1 MLPLFNDIKKNKI
14 ISWNILSLKE
24 YMCLKKGE
32 SNNISLKKLIKDFNY
47 FPSLMTLNI
56 LNSNKNIKKNVLKY
70 YLKKNINFKNNVL
83 FLQLHKNNKGKLGL
97 FINNKKEI
105 LSWLLIENK
114 SITTYCKILLEEISK
129 IIKRPTL
136 IILDK
141 KLSEIENLNLKI
153 DSLEICNALFY
164 EEHVYSKIKNNR
176 LSVLKDTYLKELEN
190 ESIQIIREVVAN
202 SQKPVM
208 LYSIGKDSSVLLH
221 LAQKAFYPGDV
232 PFPLLH
238 VDTTWKF
245 RSMYK
250 FRDIIKNQLE
260 TELIIY
266 TNEEGIKKGIN
277 PLDYSSDIHTD
288 IMKTQALKKALNKYK
303 FDFIIA
309 GARRDEEKSRAKERI
324 FSFRDANHK
333 WNPKKQRPEVWDLY
347 NTKLKPNQ
355 SIRVFPLSNW
365 TELDIWHY
373 IKLEKIPIVDLYF
386 SKNRLV
392 VKKNNSLL
400 MIDDERLK
408 LTKRDTVEIKKIR
421 FRTLGC
427 YPLTGAVVSDAKNI
441 DEIIEELSNSNLSE
455 RMGRLID
462 NDQSNSMEMKKIE
475 GYF

>member
-1 MLPLFNDIKKNKI
+1 MLPLFNYIKKNKI
-14 ISWNILSLKE
+14 VSWNILSLHK
-24 YMCLKKGE
+24 YLSCKKNNL
-32 SNNISLKKLIKDFNY
+32 NNISLKKVIKDFNY
-47 FPSLMTLNI
+47 FPSLITLDI
-56 LNSNKNIKKNVLKY
+56 LHSNKNIKKNVLRY

-83 FLQLHKNNKGKLGL
+83 FLQLHKNNKGNLGL
-97 FINNKKEI
+97 FLNNEKEI
-105 LSWLLIENK
+105 LYWLIIEDK

-129 IIKRPTL
+129 VIRKPTL

-141 KLSEIENLNLKI
+141 KLSEIENLNFKI
-153 DSLEICNALFY
+153 GSLEICNSLFY
-164 EEHVYSKIKNNR
+164 EDHIYSKYKNNKS
-176 LSVLKDTYLKELEN
+176 SVLKDTYLKELEN

-221 LAQKAFYPGDV
+221 LAQKAFHPGHL

-250 FRDIIKNQLE
+250 FRDIIKNQPE
-260 TELIIY
+260 IELIIY
-266 TNEEGIKKGIN
+266 TNKEGIKQGVN

-288 IMKTQALKKALNKYK
+288 VMKTQALKKALNKYK

-386 SKNRLV
+386 SKYRPV
-392 VKKNNSLL
+392 IKKNDFLL
-400 MIDDERLK
+400 MIDDERLN
-408 LTKRDTVEIKKIR
+408 LTKRDTIEIKKIR

-427 YPLTGAVVSDAKNI
+427 YPLTGAVVSDAKNVE
-441 DEIIEELSNSNLSE
+441 EIIEELSNSNLSE
-455 RMGRLID
+455 RIGRLID
-462 NDQSNSMEMKKIE
+462 NDHNNSMEMKKIE